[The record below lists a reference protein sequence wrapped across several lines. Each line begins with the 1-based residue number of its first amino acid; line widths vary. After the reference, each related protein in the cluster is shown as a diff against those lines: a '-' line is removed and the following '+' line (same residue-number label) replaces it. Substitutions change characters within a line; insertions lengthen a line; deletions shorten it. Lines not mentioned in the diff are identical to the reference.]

1 MKNKRFGKYLRE
13 CREPIM
19 SLQDLADI
27 LDCSKPYLWDIE
39 KGNTKPPQ
47 NYKRLA
53 DIANA
58 LKLEGKAREK
68 LFDLAANAVEDIP
81 LDIKEIINSNPEW
94 IEKIRNSKENS
105 YEQ

>member
-1 MKNKRFGKYLRE
+1 MKNKGFGKYLRE

-58 LKLEGKAREK
+58 LKLEGKPREK
-68 LFDLAANAVEDIP
+68 LFDLAAKAVEDIP
-81 LDIKEIINSNPEW
+81 LDIKEIIKSNPEW
-94 IEKIRNSKENS
+94 IEKIRNSKEKNN
-105 YEQ
+105 EQ

>member
-1 MKNKRFGKYLRE
+1 MKNKGFGKYLRE

-47 NYKRLA
+47 NYKKLA

-68 LFDLAANAVEDIP
+68 LFDLAKADDDIP
-81 LDIKEIINSNPEW
+81 ADIKMIINSNPSLIKMIRES
-94 IEKIRNSKENS
+94 EAKINE
-105 YEQ
+105 

>member
-1 MKNKRFGKYLRE
+1 MKNKGFGKYLRD

-27 LDCSKPYLWDIE
+27 FDWSKHYLWDIE

-47 NYKRLA
+47 TYKRLD

-58 LKLEGKAREK
+58 LKLKGKARDK
-68 LFDLAANAVEDIP
+68 LFDLAKADDDIP
-81 LDIKEIINSNPEW
+81 ADIKMIINSNPSL
-94 IEKIRNSKENS
+94 IKMIRESEVKTNE
-105 YEQ
+105 